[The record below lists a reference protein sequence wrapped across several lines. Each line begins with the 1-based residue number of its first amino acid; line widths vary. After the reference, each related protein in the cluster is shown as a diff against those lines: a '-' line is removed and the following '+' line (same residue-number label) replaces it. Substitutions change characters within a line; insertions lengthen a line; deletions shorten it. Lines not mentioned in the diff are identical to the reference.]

1 MEELDFEQKL
11 DFQNGKKLDFEQ
23 ILLQIMQFYTKNWM
37 KTWYNSIK
45 IHISVTKEL

>member
-23 ILLQIMQFYTKNWM
+23 ILLQIMQFYTKKLDENL
-37 KTWYNSIK
+37 
-45 IHISVTKEL
+45 ISLYKNAHFSY